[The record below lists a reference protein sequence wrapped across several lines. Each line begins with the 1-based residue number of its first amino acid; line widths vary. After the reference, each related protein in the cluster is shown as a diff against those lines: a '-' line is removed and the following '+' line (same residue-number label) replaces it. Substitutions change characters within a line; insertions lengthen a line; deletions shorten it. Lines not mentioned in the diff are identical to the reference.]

1 MAHVGAIIAP
11 LNYRWV
17 TSFSFSSSRLER
29 RLIRIN
35 LQFQQLLLVISA
47 QVETAINFLASQS
60 FEEAAQALELVEP
73 MAFIFDG
80 VFSSWALRLTDSNKY
95 SSIGLYLILGDAC
108 STGHAANCKILA
120 GAGTCCSC
128 WVLY

>member
-1 MAHVGAIIAP
+1 
-11 LNYRWV
+11 
-17 TSFSFSSSRLER
+17 
-29 RLIRIN
+29 LIRSN